1 MTEQYICGI
10 VKAYPYIPGGGNNV
24 RAYRKNVYIGKQIRV
39 WISLLLVLSLI
50 IAIPC
55 SSSVLAAEVVP
66 TNQEIDEFTPNEN
79 ETVALAEGNEELD
92 SDENDSEPETN
103 DQELE
108 DQNQEPEDQN
118 QEPENQNQGSE
129 NQNQGSEDQNQEPE
143 NKELEDQDSE
153 GESSGQEPVITDT
166 DPETTDPETTDPEI
180 TDLEITDPET
190 TDLEITDPEN
200 TDPEAIK
207 DPENEQLPEEEAA
220 ENDAE
225 EDKETVLLT
234 LDGRPVEEF
243 SVNSDYFINPVY
255 YHTADEY
262 AELLEATSEDDIFV
276 GVQAELF
283 ALDPSVE
290 DYYLTRSDKEQAL
303 ITNIDIENS
312 LSYSDGIAKLRQGLV
327 NRLGSI
333 EVTFASGSE
342 RMNSTLKLINVLTQH
357 TGNPQEGDYIYYHLR
372 SAYIN
377 SSLAVKVDG
386 VWYNTFTL
394 YVNYYTTAEQ
404 EYAVGNT
411 IASVLNSL
419 GVYDE
424 YKTEYDKVLLIYQ
437 YICTHV
443 VYDNAHV
450 HQADYYPM
458 YTAHAA
464 LINGTSVCQGYANL
478 FYRMCLTVGIQARI
492 ISGQNHAW
500 NIVKVGN
507 SYYTVDSTWDA
518 ARTAHDY
525 NWYLLGKNIGKSN
538 WEDSRSKSTVAG
550 VTISSVNYPCK
561 VNGTQR
567 NADYE
572 AEPVHNFA
580 ETEGRDVCSV
590 CGVSRKHVHTEANH
604 SWDEGTVTKE
614 ATCTEEG
621 SIVYSCTECGVT
633 RTEVLPVT
641 DHARNEGVIT
651 KEPTCTEDGEL
662 SYVCTVC
669 GDAITEAI
677 PATGHSWNEGEV
689 TKEATCTEKG
699 LMVWTCTTDGET
711 KEEEIPQLDHEFVLK
726 ETVPP
731 TMKEKGYDVL
741 ACRLCGKEE
750 QSNYTDPLTGS
761 LTVTVEGAV
770 NGSVAYADG
779 MELVVQDGKITLPN
793 SSVKAFTVVQ
803 YNSNEISTNY
813 PIPNSMK
820 VYFVSLD
827 DWGNYQAIRDPAF
840 DGVMQYAGA
849 SIRVTGNPG
858 VRIITSVPK
867 NIKSALT
874 GSGINGWTLVE
885 DGTVLGYEENGSN
898 PSLTNSALHNYAYK
912 RGSANPV
919 FKTTDSVEQFT
930 NAVTFSSLDKCR
942 LKLVIRPYMT
952 ITKGG
957 ETVTLYGGVIHR
969 SIGSIANQNR
979 NAFQAGTPQYE
990 FIYSILNACGMN

>member
-1 MTEQYICGI
+1 M
-10 VKAYPYIPGGGNNV
+10 KAN
-24 RAYRKNVYIGKQIRV
+24 RRDLYIGKHARI
-39 WISLLLVLSLI
+39 WISVLLVLTLTASVL
-50 IAIPC
+50 PC
-55 SSSVLAAEVVP
+55 SSAFAEDNLSALN
-66 TNQEIDEFTPNEN
+66 NQEVDEFDQEEN
-79 ETVALAEGNEELD
+79 KTADFLDESEELD
-92 SDENDSEPETN
+92 PDENDPESE
-103 DQELE
+103 
-108 DQNQEPEDQN
+108 
-118 QEPENQNQGSE
+118 
-129 NQNQGSEDQNQEPE
+129 
-143 NKELEDQDSE
+143 
-153 GESSGQEPVITDT
+153 VT
-166 DPETTDPETTDPEI
+166 DPEPEVTDPEPEVIDPEPEVTDPESEV
-180 TDLEITDPET
+180 TDPEPEVTDPEPEVTDPEPEITDPEP
-190 TDLEITDPEN
+190 EVTDPEPEV
-200 TDPEAIK
+200 TDPESEVT
-207 DPENEQLPEEEAA
+207 DPEPEVTDPESGTTDPVNEVTDSELDIIDPEEKDQLIE
-220 ENDAE
+220 EPDNNETE
-225 EDKETVLLT
+225 EDEEKETVLLT
-234 LDGRPVEEF
+234 LDGRQVEEF

-262 AELLEATSEDDIFV
+262 AELLEATSEDDVFI
-276 GVQAELF
+276 GVQAELS

-290 DYYLTRSDKEQAL
+290 DYYLTRSDKDQAL
-303 ITNIDIENS
+303 ITNIDIDNS

-327 NRLGSI
+327 KRLGSI

-404 EYAVGNT
+404 ENTVGNT

-450 HQADYYPM
+450 QQADYYPM

-478 FYRMCLTVGIQARI
+478 FYRMCLTVGIPARI

-507 SYYTVDSTWDA
+507 AWYTVDSTWDA

-538 WEDSRSKSTVAG
+538 WEDSRSAAVVAG
-550 VTISSVNYPCK
+550 VSMSSVNYPCK

-567 NADYE
+567 NTDYE
-572 AEPVHNFA
+572 TEPLHNFD
-580 ETEGRDVCSV
+580 ETDGKDICSV
-590 CGVSRKHVHTEANH
+590 CGVSRKHIHTGDNH

-621 SIVYSCTECGVT
+621 SIVYACTECGET
-633 RTEVLPVT
+633 RTENIPIT
-641 DHARNEGVIT
+641 AHTRDEGTIT
-651 KEPTCTEDGEL
+651 KEPTCMEDGEL
-662 SYVCTVC
+662 SYICTVC
-669 GDAITEAI
+669 GDAVTEAI
-677 PATGHSWNEGEV
+677 PATGHSWNEGEI
-689 TKEATCTEKG
+689 TKEATCTEEGIKTF
-699 LMVWTCTTDGET
+699 TCLICGET
-711 KEEEIPQLDHEFVLK
+711 RTEILPMIDHDYDLI

-731 TMKEKGYDVL
+731 TMTEQGYDIRRCKNCGEEIHDNYTKVL
-741 ACRLCGKEE
+741 AG
-750 QSNYTDPLTGS
+750 D
-761 LTVTVEGAV
+761 LTVTLDGVPD
-770 NGSVAYADG
+770 GSVAYADG
-779 MELVVQDGKITLPN
+779 MELFVENGEITLPN
-793 SSVKAFTVVQ
+793 GSVKAFTVVQ
-803 YNSNEISTNY
+803 YNSTEISTNY
-813 PIPNSMK
+813 PIPNSLK

-827 DWGNYQAIRDPAF
+827 DWGNYQAIHDPGF
-840 DGVMQYAGA
+840 DAVMQYAGA

-867 NIKSALT
+867 NAKSALT

-885 DGTVLGYEENGSN
+885 DGTVLGYEEQGSN
-898 PSLTNSALHNYAYK
+898 PTLTNSALHNYAYR

-952 ITKGG
+952 ITNGTD
-957 ETVTLYGGVIHR
+957 TVTLYGGVIHR